1 MMLLQRMLLLHDDDV
16 IENRIFY
23 IFCSDIR
30 TATSSRILLLH
41 AHYCATAHKW
51 TALKSWTER
60 RTAAGKMVQK
70 NVIQSSA

>member
-1 MMLLQRMLLLHDDDV
+1 MMMMLLKTGFSTFLL
-16 IENRIFY
+16 
-23 IFCSDIR
+23 SDIR
-30 TATSSRILLLH
+30 TATSFILLLLH

>member
-1 MMLLQRMLLLHDDDV
+1 MMMMLLKTGFSTFLL
-16 IENRIFY
+16 
-23 IFCSDIR
+23 SDIR
-30 TATSSRILLLH
+30 TASSSIILLLH

-60 RTAAGKMVQK
+60 RTAAAGKMVQK

>member
-1 MMLLQRMLLLHDDDV
+1 MMMMLLKTGFSTFLL
-16 IENRIFY
+16 
-23 IFCSDIR
+23 SDIR
-30 TATSSRILLLH
+30 TATSFILLLLH

-60 RTAAGKMVQK
+60 RTAAAGKMVQK